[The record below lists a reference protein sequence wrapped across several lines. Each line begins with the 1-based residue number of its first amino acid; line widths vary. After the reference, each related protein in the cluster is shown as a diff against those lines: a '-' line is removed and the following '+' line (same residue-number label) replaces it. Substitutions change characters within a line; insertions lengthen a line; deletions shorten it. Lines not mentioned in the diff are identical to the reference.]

1 MKIGGGRFNV
11 NTIHDSFQL
20 MSQMC
25 MFLFVISVISYHRG
39 AQMGYAIYAVH
50 RGATRRGQNKSLKMV
65 FNKAFKIVEKL
76 HEFF

>member
-20 MSQMC
+20 MSQIVHV
-25 MFLFVISVISYHRG
+25 FVCNFTAVISYHRG

-50 RGATRRGQNKSLKMV
+50 RGATRRGKEGPKQV
-65 FNKAFKIVEKL
+65 FENGL
-76 HEFF
+76 